1 MKDRQDNHSFWLL
14 DKEHSVRK
22 SPNKDPSNLAMNS
35 LVVKWILVRLLD
47 GVTEF
52 GQETPA
58 KPFKLGFIPVA
69 RLSGLNLSP
78 APYEERTPHESA
90 SNLAFTSL
98 HGDPS
103 SGSSRYSS

>member
-14 DKEHSVRK
+14 DKEHRVRK
-22 SPNKDPSNLAMNS
+22 PPKKDPSNLAMNS
-35 LVVKWILVRLLD
+35 LIVKWVLVRFLD
-47 GVTEF
+47 GVIEF

-58 KPFKLGFIPVA
+58 KSFKLRLIPVA
-69 RLSGLNLSP
+69 RLSGLNLSS
-78 APYEERTPHESA
+78 APYEERTFHESA